1 MKSNEDIAKLK
12 AARRQ
17 RLAEEI
23 SDALEASGMTRKAFA
38 EAMHRQPSE
47 VTKWLSGNH
56 NFTCDLLEEISS
68 VLGVSISGA
77 DNIGHDVLVDGYGH
91 CGTKAN
97 ALNEPAGSAIHIEL
111 SETVTAKLRAKA
123 SGAALTL
130 RQYICQILCDKA
142 EEKPQSAME
151 FCGIW
156 SEDMPSAEEIRS
168 MRTQNTFPDIF

>member
-1 MKSNEDIAKLK
+1 MKRNEDIEKLK

-17 RLAEEI
+17 RIAEEI

-47 VTKWLSGNH
+47 VTKWLSGTH
-56 NFTCDLLEEISS
+56 NFTCNLLEEISA

-77 DNIGHDVLVDGYGH
+77 ENMGCNATVHRYVRDNADDNVL
-91 CGTKAN
+91 C
-97 ALNEPAGSAIHIEL
+97 EPAGSSILIEL
-111 SETVTAKLRAKA
+111 PAAVTARLTEKA
-123 SGAALTL
+123 SGSALTL
-130 RQYICQILCDKA
+130 RQYVCKILCDKS
-142 EEKPQSAME
+142 EEEAVTAMD

-168 MRTQNTFPDIF
+168 MRTHNTFPDIF